1 MVVFLLRLAETKRE
15 LTRKYKKRV
24 QKIVDKKMTSK
35 DKRILKYD
43 K

>member
-24 QKIVDKKMTSK
+24 QKILDEK
-35 DKRILKYD
+35 
-43 K
+43 

>member
-24 QKIVDKKMTSK
+24 QKMVDKK
-35 DKRILKYD
+35 
-43 K
+43 

>member
-35 DKRILKYD
+35 DKRILKI
-43 K
+43 

>member
-24 QKIVDKKMTSK
+24 QKIVDEK
-35 DKRILKYD
+35 
-43 K
+43 

>member
-24 QKIVDKKMTSK
+24 QKLLDEK
-35 DKRILKYD
+35 
-43 K
+43 

>member
-24 QKIVDKKMTSK
+24 QKIVDKK
-35 DKRILKYD
+35 
-43 K
+43 